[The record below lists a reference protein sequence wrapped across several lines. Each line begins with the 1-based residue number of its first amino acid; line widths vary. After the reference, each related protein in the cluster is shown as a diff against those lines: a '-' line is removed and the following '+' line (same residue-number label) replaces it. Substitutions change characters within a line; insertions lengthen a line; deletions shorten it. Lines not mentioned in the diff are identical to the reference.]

1 MTAPA
6 ATDTGVQRDLQVARA
21 DLLEMLAAYTQVTQK
36 LHESHEKLQGEVT
49 RLRDEL
55 AAKNRE
61 FRRRERLASLGQMAA
76 GLAHEIRNPLGAI
89 ALYVSMLEQ
98 DLADRPEQVRLVRN
112 VSTAVGGLSRL
123 VSSILEFAR
132 PREPS
137 RQMVS
142 FSRVL
147 WLAVQAIGPMLEQKR
162 IELRL
167 PQGEAEVFADPDDL
181 GRALGNLLRNAAE
194 AVEPGGVVAVRVRP
208 WREGAAVIWVED
220 DGPGVSEEMAERAFE
235 PFATTKPNGTGL
247 GLAIVHQIVEAH
259 GGRTR
264 LATSRLGGA
273 RVAMRIGP
281 RPQEGA
287 NKVRAA

>member
-1 MTAPA
+1 MTTLAQTDMDVQKGLPA
-6 ATDTGVQRDLQVARA
+6 ARA
-21 DLLEMLAAYTQVTQK
+21 DLLEMLAAYTQVTRK
-36 LHESHEKLQGEVT
+36 LQESHEKLQAEVV

-98 DLADRPEQVRLVRN
+98 DLADRPEQVRIVRN
-112 VSTAVGGLSRL
+112 VSVAVGGLNRL
-123 VSSILEFAR
+123 VTSILEFAR

-137 RQMVS
+137 RQMVPL
-142 FSRVL
+142 SRVV
-147 WLAVQAIGPMLEQKR
+147 WLAVQVVAPILEQKR

-167 PQGEAEVFADPDDL
+167 PPRDAEVFADPDDL

-194 AVEPGGVVAVRVRP
+194 AVEPGGVVAVRMRSG
-208 WREGAAVIWVED
+208 RGGAAVIWVED
-220 DGPGVSEEMAERAFE
+220 DGPGVPEEMADRAFE

-247 GLAIVHQIVEAH
+247 GLAIVHQIAEAH

-264 LATSRLGGA
+264 LAKSRLGGA
-273 RVAMRIGP
+273 KVVIRIGR
-281 RPQEGA
+281 RPAEA
-287 NKVRAA
+287 AKNIRAA

>member
-1 MTAPA
+1 VTTLANTDKDLRTDPPA
-6 ATDTGVQRDLQVARA
+6 AQA

-36 LHESHEKLQGEVT
+36 LQASHEKLQGEVV
-49 RLRDEL
+49 RLRGEL

-98 DLADRPEQVRLVRN
+98 DLADRPEQARIVRN
-112 VSTAVGGLSRL
+112 VAAAVSGLNRL
-123 VSSILEFAR
+123 VTSILEFAR

-147 WLAVQAIGPMLEQKR
+147 WPAVQVVSPMLEQKR
-162 IELRL
+162 VDLRL
-167 PQGEAEVFADPDDL
+167 PRGDAEVFADPDDL
-181 GRALGNLLRNAAE
+181 GRALGNLLRNATE
-194 AVEPGGVVAVRVRP
+194 AVGTGGVVAVRMRP
-208 WREGAAVIWVED
+208 GRDGAAVIWVED
-220 DGPGVSEEMAERAFE
+220 DGPGVPEEMVDRAFE
-235 PFATTKPNGTGL
+235 PFATTKPSGTGL

-264 LATSRLGGA
+264 LAKSRLGGA
-273 RVAMRIGP
+273 RVVMRIGP
-281 RPQEGA
+281 RSRDGA
-287 NKVRAA
+287 KKIRAA